1 VALGNLAQRFLV
13 AVVAIPILLALFYY
27 HRPEPTWL
35 LIFGASLIAMHEA
48 FAMLLPAEDR
58 RAALVLG
65 GVATAAFYWLDPAA
79 LRGYG
84 ALPAALVGAAD
95 AGSAVPLALAVVAP
109 GLYFLFRF
117 RDIPTVA
124 TRYAATVTGIVYA
137 GYLLT
142 YLAKLKLIERFQP
155 GEGGD
160 AVLIVL
166 IVAWVADTG
175 AYFAGRFL
183 GKARLYEAVSPKKTW
198 AGAWGGLAGSLAGAV
213 ALKLI
218 SAHWLSWLDVA
229 LIAIPGGVLGQL
241 GDLTESLLK
250 RSVGVKDSG
259 ALLPGHGGLLDRIDA
274 VLFIAPYAY
283 AYLVIRHTID

>member
-1 VALGNLAQRFLV
+1 MALGNLAQRFLV
-13 AVVAIPILLALFYY
+13 ALVAVPILLVVLYY

-35 LIFGASLIAMHEA
+35 VIFAASLIAMHEL
-48 FAMLLPAEDR
+48 FAMLLPPGPDR

-65 GVATAAFYWLDPAA
+65 GVATAAFYWLDPVTLA
-79 LRGYG
+79 GYG
-84 ALPAALVGAAD
+84 SSAPRVLAAAAA
-95 AGSAVPLALAVVAP
+95 AGQAIPLLLAVVAP

-117 RDIPTVA
+117 RDIPSVA
-124 TRYAATVTGIVYA
+124 ARYAATVTGIVYG

-142 YLAKLKLIERFQP
+142 YLAKLKLIDPRQA
-155 GEGGD
+155 GD
-160 AVLIVL
+160 TVLVVL

-183 GKARLYEAVSPKKTW
+183 GKTRLYEAVSPKKTW
-198 AGAWGGLAGSLAGAV
+198 AGAWGGLAGSVIGAA

-218 SAHWLSWLDVA
+218 SAHWLTWLDVA

-241 GDLTESLLK
+241 GDLAESLIK

-259 ALLPGHGGLLDRIDA
+259 SLLPGHGGLLDRIDA
-274 VLFIAPYAY
+274 VLFIGPYVY
-283 AYLVIRHTID
+283 AYLIIRGAIG

>member
-1 VALGNLAQRFLV
+1 MALGNLAQRFLV

-35 LIFGASLIAMHEA
+35 LVFGASLIAMHEA

-65 GVATAAFYWLDPAA
+65 GVATAAFYWLDPAVLA
-79 LRGYG
+79 GYG
-84 ALPAALVGAAD
+84 GLPAALVGAAD

-124 TRYAATVTGIVYA
+124 GRYAATVAGIVYA

-155 GEGGD
+155 GDGGD

-198 AGAWGGLAGSLAGAV
+198 AGAWGGLAGSLVGVV

-218 SAHWLSWLDVA
+218 SAHWLSWLDVV
-229 LIAIPGGVLGQL
+229 LIAIPGGILGQL

-283 AYLVIRHTID
+283 AYLVIRHTIG